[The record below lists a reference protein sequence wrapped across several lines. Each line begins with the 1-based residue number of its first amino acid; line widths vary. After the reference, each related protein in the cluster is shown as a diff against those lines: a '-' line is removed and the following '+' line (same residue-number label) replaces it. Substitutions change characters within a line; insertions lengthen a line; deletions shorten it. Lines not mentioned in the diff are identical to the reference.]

1 MLGGKQKP
9 LLSETFIFFT
19 VSLFKK
25 TKQKTTYKFSAA
37 LKAAHIRVCPL
48 LECLSAL
55 PEEHVPSS
63 SPHGEWQNLPY
74 GGHLVQ
80 VHK

>member
-1 MLGGKQKP
+1 M
-9 LLSETFIFFT
+9 
-19 VSLFKK
+19 SLFFFFKCYFFPFIKK
-25 TKQKTTYKFSAA
+25 TKTKTKPENNKFSAA
-37 LKAAHIRVCPL
+37 LKAAHIYVCPL
-48 LECLSAL
+48 FESLCAL
-55 PEEHVPSS
+55 PKEHVPSS

>member
-1 MLGGKQKP
+1 MLGGEQKS
-9 LLSETFIFFT
+9 LLYEYFLIFFT
-19 VSLFKK
+19 LYLKK
-25 TKQKTTYKFSAA
+25 KIEENNHSSSA
-37 LKAAHIRVCPL
+37 LKAAHICVCSL
-48 LECLSAL
+48 LECLSTL
-55 PEEHVPSS
+55 PKEHVPSL